1 MSDSFKPT
9 VLVAPNAFK
18 GSLTAPQISDYFN
31 SLLSDRYRVIS
42 LPAGDGGDGTA
53 EIIASYFPQSHPVH
67 FPAVDALE
75 RPVRG
80 TYYRSGKT
88 AIIELAG
95 ICGLKTLKV
104 REYDVLNANTTGIG
118 KAVNHAVANGAN
130 EILLCVGGSASIDG
144 GLGALSE
151 MGLKIAKSHDK
162 YRNHIIDLKYI
173 DPSDLKVK
181 FKDIKF
187 TVLCDVENPLYGK
200 TGAAYVFAPQKGAS
214 QQQVIQLDTYLKRYA
229 ALLAG
234 YSNAAVAGLKYGGA
248 AGGITTAFAVL
259 LGARLISGSEYYL
272 QVSEFEKHLRQSHVV
287 ITGEGRIDRQSLYG
301 KIPGV
306 IADKCRQ
313 RHTPV
318 IAVAGISES
327 GTEIFD
333 RIFQL
338 IDYAPSLQASV
349 QQAPCYFPALCR
361 EVKQYLDTLFR

>member
-18 GSLTAPQISDYFN
+18 GSLTAPQICDYFN

-53 EIIASYFPQSHPVH
+53 EIIASYFPLSHPVH

-104 REYDVLNANTTGIG
+104 REYDVLNAGTTGIG
-118 KAVNHAVANGAN
+118 KAINHAVANGAS

-144 GLGALSE
+144 GLGALTE
-151 MGLKIAKSHDK
+151 MGLKIVKNHDK
-162 YRNHIIDLKYI
+162 YRNHIIDLKHI
-173 DPSDLKVK
+173 DPSYLKIK

-187 TVLCDVENPLYGK
+187 TVLCDVENPLYGE

-214 QQQVIQLDTYLKRYA
+214 PQQVVQLDTYLKKYA
-229 ALLAG
+229 SLLTG
-234 YSNAAVAGLKYGGA
+234 YSNADIACLKYGGA

-313 RHTPV
+313 RHIPV
-318 IAVAGISES
+318 IAVAGIAEP

-333 RIFQL
+333 RIFRL
-338 IDYAPSLQASV
+338 IDYTPSLQASM

-361 EVKQYLDTLFR
+361 EVKEYLDTLFR